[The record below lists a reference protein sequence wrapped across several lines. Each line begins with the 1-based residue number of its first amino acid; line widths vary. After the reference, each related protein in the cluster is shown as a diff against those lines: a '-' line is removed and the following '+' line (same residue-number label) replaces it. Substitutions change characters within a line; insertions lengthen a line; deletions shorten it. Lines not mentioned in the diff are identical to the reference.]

1 MTLQYCQLLHST
13 HFTHKLQCAKVQ
25 DCFPVSAFELIRERY
40 VVATTSE
47 VTSCALLH

>member
-1 MTLQYCQLLHST
+1 V
-13 HFTHKLQCAKVQ
+13 KAQ
-25 DCFPVSAFELIRERY
+25 DCSPVLAFELIRKRY